1 MGIKYKDYYQVLG
14 LRRGATDDL
23 VRQAY
28 RTLARKYHPD
38 FNLGDRK
45 CEDKFKEINEAY
57 EVLGDAEKRRQY
69 DQIGPGW
76 SVGKTSAKTSPPGAS
91 RVSHQRPRPASVAPA
106 KLRSGFSEF
115 FEALFGGARSGQPR
129 SSGNRQGA
137 KPNPTD
143 IEAEAHISLENA
155 HRGGIHRLLIQIRR
169 LCPACKGRPAIGAS
183 VCDTCSGSGEVA
195 NGRPVD
201 VNIPPGARDGSIIK
215 LATLGQAAPHGS
227 APSDLLVKLKV
238 EPHPIFSV
246 IGDDIHTEVPISPS
260 EAVLGA
266 SIRIPTLDG
275 KAEIRV
281 APNTQG
287 GTRLR
292 VRGHGLNRRDGKRGD
307 AYVKL
312 SIVVPVNPTEREKN
326 LYRELAEAASFDP
339 RKSRP

>member
-28 RTLARKYHPD
+28 RNLARKYHPD
-38 FNLGDRK
+38 FNLGDRR

-57 EVLGDAEKRRQY
+57 EVLGDSEKRRQY
-69 DQIGPGW
+69 DQIGPAWNG
-76 SVGKTSAKTSPPGAS
+76 GKTSQPPPGGS
-91 RVSHQRPRPASVAPA
+91 RHSAQPGNAVSGP
-106 KLRSGFSEF
+106 LRSGFSDF
-115 FEALFGGARSGQPR
+115 FEALFGGGKTPREARSP
-129 SSGNRQGA
+129 GNRRDG
-137 KPNPTD
+137 KSKSGD
-143 IEAEAHISLENA
+143 IEAEAVISLENA
-155 HRGGIHRLLIQIRR
+155 HLGGVHKIVIQTKRP
-169 LCPACKGRPAIGAS
+169 CPTCKGRSSAAET
-183 VCDTCSGSGEVA
+183 VCAACGGSGQVT

-201 VNIPPGARDGSIIK
+201 VKIPPGAREGSIIK
-215 LATLGQAAPHGS
+215 LPGLGLTAQRAGVAG
-227 APSDLLVKLKV
+227 DLLVKLKI
-238 EPHPIFSV
+238 EPHAIFSV
-246 IGDDIHTEVPISPS
+246 IGDDVHAEASISPS

-266 SIRIPTLDG
+266 NIQIPTLNG

-292 VRGHGLNRRDGKRGD
+292 VKGQGLNRRDGKRGD

-312 SIVVPVNPTEREKN
+312 NIVVPANPTEREKS

-339 RKSRP
+339 RKPRP